1 MCLDW
6 VQRDSNERVD
16 ENTFINIT
24 KNWGDLLDLDDV
36 TPSMIIFDKATMLIA
51 TAKPEFIH
59 DKDVL
64 NVNGVNYNIIAHEV
78 DEPPAI
84 RRGKSCHN
92 NANGEGY

>member
-1 MCLDW
+1 M
-6 VQRDSNERVD
+6 
-16 ENTFINIT
+16 
-24 KNWGDLLDLDDV
+24 DDV

-92 NANGEGY
+92 NANGEGYQTKILVEKIRGISRVSKVMKRRSVI